1 MASGFY
7 TAGLTAILNG
17 NIALLT
23 DTIKATLI
31 DTAYYTVN
39 LATHDNYDDVPS
51 AARVSAATLASKTIS
66 GAVFDAADTTFSAV
80 TGATVEAIILWKDTG
95 GESSS
100 TLIAYIDTAAA
111 GLPTVALTNNTVVIQ
126 WDSGASKIFKLS

>member
-17 NIALLT
+17 NITLLT

-80 TGATVEAIILWKDTG
+80 SGASVEAIIIWKDTG

-100 TLIAYIDTAAA
+100 TLIAYIDTAT
-111 GLPTVALTNNTVVIQ
+111 GLPTVALTNNTVVIA
-126 WDSGASKIFKLS
+126 WDNGGSKIFKLS